1 MLESIGEVSW
11 SAAAWLLAHLVV
23 LNMFLSVVIIFFQ
36 RRKPATV
43 WTWLLVLYFIPV
55 LGFGLYLI
63 LGQDHRKS
71 RMFRKKEI
79 EEELKFAVRRQE
91 ESLSRN
97 QMHFHDE
104 QMQRFQG
111 LMLYNLNAAE
121 SVLTDNNDVR
131 IYTDGLQKFEA
142 LAEEMEQ
149 ARKYIHIQYY
159 IIRNDV
165 VWQRLL
171 AVMIR
176 KAQQGVKVRVLY
188 DSMGCR
194 MMKKADWQCI
204 RDAGIEVGE
213 FFPALFGKLH
223 LRINYRNHRKI
234 VVIDGRVGF
243 LGGFNVGQE
252 YVGEV
257 PKFGYWRDTHICI
270 EGAAVTSLAVRFVM
284 DWNYATKQ
292 NLFQEDTL
300 FEIPRY
306 QREGTIP
313 LQIISSGPD
322 SLKQEVRNNYLKLI
336 NEARDHI
343 YIQSPYFIPD
353 ETIIT
358 ALIIAV
364 QTGVEVK
371 IMIPCK
377 PDHPFVYWASYSYLG
392 ELLEAGAKCYVYEN
406 GFLHA
411 KMVTIDGLVSCC
423 GTANMDIRSFQLNF
437 EVNATIYSA
446 ETTRELEQAFQQ
458 DLEAAS
464 EIDLAV
470 YRKRSVKIR
479 IKEQVCRLL
488 SPIL

>member
-142 LAEEMEQ
+142 LAEEMER

-159 IIRNDV
+159 IIRNDA

-194 MMKKADWQCI
+194 MMKKADWQRI
-204 RDAGIEVGE
+204 REAGIEVGE

-306 QREGTIP
+306 QREGKIP

-458 DLEAAS
+458 DLEAAA
-464 EIDLAV
+464 EINLAV